1 MNTNKTLFETTQ
13 ANTRVVGTKSYAMIA
28 RELLSV
34 DEEYQRVESR
44 SEDKIKKLALA
55 WNPNQMDALKVVAH
69 PEECLYSVVDGYGRL
84 RASEIKNIHYLECEI
99 IPAPTDIE
107 ERRRFEANIFLK
119 QTEAVEP
126 LKPAQMHKARL
137 ILNDPVAQD
146 LDRLLKKYGVEYTAK
161 RGRREEHY
169 LGSYNRAYNT
179 IKVYGKECLEFV
191 FKTIEK
197 AGYNVEPDG
206 YCSYILDSL
215 KKIHVAYPI
224 VSFDVLGNYI
234 RRMRPTT
241 MKAKALATY
250 SDRSNGIAVTLFL
263 QDYITKVYGVEE
275 RIDIKGKIIA

>member
-44 SEDKIKKLALA
+44 SEDKIKKLALT

-137 ILNDPVAQD
+137 ILNDPAAQD
-146 LDRLLKKYGVEYTAK
+146 LNNLFKEYNVEYTTK
-161 RGRREEHY
+161 KGNREEHY
-169 LGSYNRAYNT
+169 LGSYSRAYDT
-179 IKVYGKECLEFV
+179 VRVYGKECLEFI
-191 FKTIEK
+191 FKVIEK
-197 AGYNVEPDG
+197 AGYSVEPNG
-206 YCSYILDSL
+206 YSTYVLDSL
-215 KKIHVAYPI
+215 KKIHVAYSD
-224 VSFDVLGNYI
+224 VSFDVLGNYL
-234 RRMRPTT
+234 RRMKPATL
-241 MKAKALATY
+241 KAKALAAY
-250 SDRSNGIAVTLFL
+250 SDRSNSIAVTLFL
-263 QDYITKVYGVEE
+263 QDYITEVYSMRK
-275 RIDIKGKIIA
+275 RINKKGKIIA